1 MNLKF
6 FYFLI
11 ALIFFAST
19 GVIDNKAKPIN
30 DTKISG
36 LLNKDKFKV
45 LLVVKIFNELPKFDH
60 ININGAVPS
69 NVIKKYSLKLILIK
83 IGIIFCSGE
92 EFQSS

>member
-11 ALIFFAST
+11 ALIFFASR

-30 DTKISG
+30 DTIISG

-69 NVIKKYSLKLILIK
+69 NVIKNIL
-83 IGIIFCSGE
+83 
-92 EFQSS
+92 